1 MPKASPLPAE
11 HPTKQRLIGCL
22 FVPLA
27 IIALSI
33 GGLIV
38 LSQLRQA
45 ANRQKPAPQIPL
57 VQVVTSR
64 TETLPAHV
72 SATGTVEA
80 AKELTLS
87 PEVTGRVT
95 YVSPN
100 LVTGGRV
107 KQGETLLRIDASSY
121 ALQARQQKTAIRKA
135 EADLRMEAGRQEI
148 AKQEW
153 ELVGDGTP
161 PDEAELALRKPQ
173 MDAVKSGLDSAK
185 TGLRQAQLNLSRTTI
200 RAPMNAIVVAE
211 HVEKGQVVA
220 PGIQIGSLMGVEQ
233 FWVRVSVP
241 VALLDDLQIPGLQGE
256 EGSEARV
263 IQRLGGERNLER
275 KGRVLRLLGQL
286 DAKTRT
292 AQLLIAVDS
301 PLEKPESGSPVP
313 ILPGAYVEVDI
324 QGRALKGVTKL
335 PRSALT
341 GGDSVWIVDKDHRL
355 AKRRVAVRWSGDN
368 DVYVGGELKDGD
380 RVVVSPMTLPLPG
393 QQVKVEGDPDTK
405 PAGSAAPGAVPQ
417 QAGGA
422 KE

>member
-1 MPKASPLPAE
+1 MPNASPLPAE

-22 FVPLA
+22 IIPLA
-27 IIALSI
+27 IIVMSI
-33 GGLIV
+33 GGLVV
-38 LSQLRQA
+38 LSKLRQT
-45 ANRQKPAPQIPL
+45 ANRQKPPPQIPL

-161 PDEAELALRKPQ
+161 ADEAELALRKPQ

-200 RAPMNAIVVAE
+200 RAPMDAIVVAE

-256 EGSEARV
+256 VGSEARV
-263 IQRLGGERNLER
+263 IQRLGGERSLER

-355 AKRRVAVRWSGDN
+355 AKRRVQVRWSGDS
-368 DVYVGGELKDGD
+368 DVYVGGELKDGE

-393 QQVKVEGDPDTK
+393 QQVKVEGDANTK
-405 PAGSAAPGAVPQ
+405 PAGSAAADAAPQ
-417 QAGGA
+417 QASGA